1 MKSILFIIFFVTPPA
16 EKGKEIWSLQST
28 NTIEF
33 DSSEACV
40 KAGSEIQDT
49 MATVDTVRVRAWCFS
64 ERITNQSIQKQG
76 LLPEQYHLDIQK
88 LIPKK

>member
-1 MKSILFIIFFVTPPA
+1 MKSILFLIFFVSPPA

-33 DSSEACV
+33 GSSEACV

-49 MATVDTVRVRAWCFS
+49 MATVDTVRVRAWCFDETKS
-64 ERITNQSIQKQG
+64 AKNIQG
-76 LLPEQYHLDIQK
+76 ALPEQYHLDIQK
-88 LIPKK
+88 LIPKR